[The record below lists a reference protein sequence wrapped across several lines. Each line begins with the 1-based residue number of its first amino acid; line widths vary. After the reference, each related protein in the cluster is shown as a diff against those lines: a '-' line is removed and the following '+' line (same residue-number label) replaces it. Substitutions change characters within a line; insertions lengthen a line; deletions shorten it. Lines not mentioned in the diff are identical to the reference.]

1 MQTLASLFCLAL
13 ATGASPVAGSPA
25 RPNVDQVLDSLS
37 QLVEFRGVAISPD
50 GSRIAWVEAVRGK
63 DGPLSDRSIIFVAAR
78 DAAGAAPQR
87 ISAAAPGSW
96 DERGIAWSPDGRRL
110 AFLSDAGQRRQLQLY
125 VADRQSGRPRK
136 LTQLKGTLADPKWS
150 PDGKRIAFRFIE
162 GVEAKGPLF
171 PTARDSG
178 VVQEEIHESRIA
190 VVDVATG
197 NVRQSSPADLFIY
210 EYDWSPDGSAFA
222 AIGAHGSGD
231 DNWWTAELFTISS
244 TSGQAR
250 SIHKPKLQIAEPHW
264 SPDGQTIAFIGGLMS
279 DEGANGGDIYL
290 VNSSGGEARNL
301 TPEMK
306 ASAASLRWV
315 QQDSI
320 LFGERV
326 DGQSAI
332 ASVRPSTGEIKTL
345 WTAPEHIGSGRFSS
359 AFGVARNGA
368 TFALVRESFLKPPEV
383 YAGPIGSWTQ
393 ISHANDRL
401 SPRWGDAQKLHWR
414 SDPFEVQ
421 GWLLAPPE
429 VDSKR
434 QHPMIV
440 VVHGGPAGATD
451 PYFQPTWGLLA
462 SQGYFVLLPN
472 PRGSFGQG
480 EKFTAANV
488 RDFGY
493 GDLKDIMAGVDTAL
507 KSAPIDPERV
517 GIFGWSYG
525 GFMVMWAVTQT
536 PRFRAAVAGAGI
548 ANWQSYYGQNRID
561 QWMLPYFGAS
571 VYEDPAIYARSSPIN
586 FIKQVR
592 TPTLV
597 LQGERDA
604 EVPAPQAY
612 EFWHALKALGVKTQ
626 LVIYPD
632 QGHHFTKPQDQRD
645 RSRRIVDWFNQFL
658 KPSS

>member
-1 MQTLASLFCLAL
+1 MQTLAPLFCLAL

-50 GSRIAWVEAVRGK
+50 GSRVAWVEAVRGK
-63 DGPLSDRSIIFVAAR
+63 DGPVSDRSIIFVAAR
-78 DAAGAAPQR
+78 DGVGAAPQR

-197 NVRQSSPADLFIY
+197 NLRQSSPADLFIY
-210 EYDWSPDGSAFA
+210 EYDWSPDSSAFA

-244 TSGQAR
+244 SSGQAR

-290 VNSSGGEARNL
+290 VPSGGGEARNL

-306 ASAASLRWV
+306 ASAASLRWM

-320 LFGERV
+320 LLGERV

-359 AFGVARNGA
+359 AFGVARDGA

-383 YAGPIGSWTQ
+383 YAGPIGGWTQ

-401 SPRWGDAQKLHWR
+401 SPRWGDAQRLHWR
-414 SDPFEVQ
+414 SDPFEIQ

-429 VDSKR
+429 ADSKR

-451 PYFQPTWGLLA
+451 PYFQTTWGLLA

-493 GDLKDIMAGVDTAL
+493 GDLKDIMAGVDSAL

-561 QWMLPYFGAS
+561 QWMLPFFGAS

-632 QGHHFTKPQDQRD
+632 EGHHFTKPQDQRD